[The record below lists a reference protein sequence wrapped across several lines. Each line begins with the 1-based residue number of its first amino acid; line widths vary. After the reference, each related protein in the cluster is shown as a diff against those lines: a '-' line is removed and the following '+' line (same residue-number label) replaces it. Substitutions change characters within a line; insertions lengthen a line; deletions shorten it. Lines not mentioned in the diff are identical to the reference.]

1 MKTKQERRQYIL
13 NVAADKLE
21 HARADLAANPP
32 KRSEM
37 TKPQFEKI
45 LDDIDMLVTAFRE
58 GRVSIRKATNV

>member
-21 HARADLAANPP
+21 RARADLVANPP

-37 TKPQFEKI
+37 TKPQFEKV
-45 LDDIDMLVTAFRE
+45 LEDIDLLVGAFRE
-58 GRVSIRKATNV
+58 NRISIRKAT